1 MADRAI
7 RFLLQAGVI
16 LAVVVALPYKIFEL
30 DRYFVPKELVLNVAA
45 LLVAILLLTKLRSLS
60 FDLVDGLL
68 ALFLLWSA
76 ASSVFATNYWLA
88 QRSLGV
94 SVAGVVI
101 FWGAR
106 SVAAQGWYRPVLV
119 AAAVAAVC
127 AAALALAQA
136 YGLETEYFS
145 ANRAPGG
152 TFGNRNF
159 VAHMAAHC
167 SARSARP
174 CSRQRWC
181 CRDRGRRGWR
191 SRRR

>member
-16 LAVVVALPYKIFEL
+16 LAVVVALPYKVFEL

-76 ASSVFATNYWLA
+76 ASSVFPPNHWLA

-106 SVAAQGWYRPVLV
+106 SVAERGWYRPVLV
-119 AAAVAAVC
+119 AAAVASVC

-159 VAHMAAHC
+159 VAHMAVMGLPALVWC
-167 SARSARP
+167 TVTARKPSGALLG
-174 CSRQRWC
+174 SL
-181 CRDRGRRGWR
+181 GA
-191 SRRR
+191 